1 MKNKKIVY
9 IALLVIAI
17 ITGTSIICLLG
28 RNVENEYIGDAEKY
42 INAKG
47 KEFNDEFEVGDYNV
61 CINRLVYDKGVRR
74 GYCEMTVSKKDG
86 SEKFDYD
93 KIYDIDV
100 SRFGNVEFCID
111 EIPEFISIEDGDQKI
126 IDGKCHKY
134 FGFSK
139 EEYIYDMDE
148 NSAISF
154 SIYDLVS
161 SKYEYELVDTDGFIM
176 YVECD
181 NGTKIYVTDY
191 CLRLQGENYL
201 MVMPENLHLI
211 YENGSKEIIYDDT
224 KFKGLNHHKNKTE
237 VEEGKELAY
246 SLVDYTSE
254 YELSKLKSI
263 LYNGKIYDIQR
274 EEV

>member
-1 MKNKKIVY
+1 MRNKTTII
-9 IALLVIAI
+9 IALFVILIIIAI
-17 ITGTSIICLLG
+17 SMKYVING
-28 RNVENEYIGDAEKY
+28 NDEVEYIGQAEKY
-42 INAKG
+42 INARG
-47 KEFNDEFEVGDYNV
+47 KEFNDKFEVDDYNV

-86 SEKFDYD
+86 SEKYAHD
-93 KIYDIDV
+93 KIYDINV

-111 EIPEFISIEDGDQKI
+111 RIPEFISIEAGDQKI

-139 EEYIYDMDE
+139 EEYIYDIDK
-148 NSAISF
+148 NSTISF
-154 SIYDLVS
+154 NIYGLTS
-161 SKYEYELVDTDGFIM
+161 SEYEYELVDTDGFIM

-201 MVMPENLHLI
+201 MVMPEDLHLI

-274 EEV
+274 KEV